1 MKNLKIVTIFSIF
14 LCFIVLFSLIT
25 SAKNLLSSNFIRKSQ
40 YSYGI
45 VVLPSISVNVPSFLN
60 VKNIIRNNPWL
71 DELKLTNIQLHT
83 LAEVDKRYLQDN
95 FAILPVD
102 YLFILEPISQDY
114 SQILLHLYS
123 YANKSY
129 AGNFYINYID
139 SFILT
144 KILDNMKNIIDSVNS
159 NVEYSN
165 QLKVYQ
171 LLFQEF
177 FDSNSKPI
185 FLFLKQSL
193 NEFISLRLFL
203 FYMHNDKVMGYIE
216 NKMRNQTKDENYD
229 VSKEISTLYLVC
241 QKISFTIKT
250 LNLYSSMHYL
260 SVDVAY
266 ITYDDIKSAIGYLLK
281 FRRIDNEVEYLSLL
295 LFID

>member
-1 MKNLKIVTIFSIF
+1 M
-14 LCFIVLFSLIT
+14 
-25 SAKNLLSSNFIRKSQ
+25 IRKSQ

-45 VVLPSISVNVPSFLN
+45 LVLPSKSGNIPSFLN
-60 VKNIIRNNPWL
+60 VRNIIRNNPWL
-71 DELKLTNIQLHT
+71 DELKLTNIQLQT

-144 KILDNMKNIIDSVNS
+144 KILDNLKNMIDTIN
-159 NVEYSN
+159 NNIEYSN

-177 FDSNSKPI
+177 FDSNSKSM

-203 FYMHNDKVMGYIE
+203 FYMHNDKVMEYIE
-216 NKMRNQTKDENYD
+216 NKMRHETNDENYD
-229 VSKEISTLYLVC
+229 VSKEFSTLYFVC